1 MARDLKTL
9 RERKKELGFTN
20 REVADLSG
28 IPLGTV
34 QKFFSGATRS
44 PGSRTLLAIERAL
57 YPKET
62 PDPENAEGSGT
73 APDPKRDTFR
83 YETVKNADML
93 CESVAAYG
101 NTEPKEPEGGYTYA
115 DYVALPD
122 DRRVELIDGQFYDMA
137 APNSRHQ
144 IIIGQ
149 LYVQFQACMENHPE
163 CMVLLSP
170 LDVMLDGNDRTVMQP
185 DLLVVCD
192 KSKLRKGR
200 VFGAPDLV
208 IEVISPG
215 SRKMDYGKKAGKYI
229 DAGVREYWII
239 DYARRCVIVYRIEDD
254 MKIAMMSTED
264 DIPVG
269 ISKGTCTIR
278 MKPIQDLL
286 DSLGEI

>member
-1 MARDLKTL
+1 MKDIQTL
-9 RERKKELGFTN
+9 REKKKELGLTN
-20 REVADLSG
+20 QEVADLSG

-44 PGSRTLLAIERAL
+44 PGSRTLLAIEKAL
-57 YPKET
+57 YPEK
-62 PDPENAEGSGT
+62 GGT
-73 APDPKRDTFR
+73 YGKISLS
-83 YETVKNADML
+83 ADRV
-93 CESVAAYG
+93 CEPPLAYG
-101 NTEPKEPEGGYTYA
+101 KKEPEESGETEVKEVPEGGYTYA
-115 DYVALPD
+115 DYIALPD
-122 DRRVELIDGQFYDMA
+122 DRRVELIDGRFYDMA

-149 LYVQFQACMENHPE
+149 LYLQFQQCMQGHPE

-192 KSKLRKGR
+192 RSKLRKGR

-215 SRKMDYGKKAGKYI
+215 SRRMDFGKKAAKYI
-229 DAGVREYWII
+229 DAGVREYWIV
-239 DYARRCVIVYRIEDD
+239 DEKNRHVLVYRIEKD
-254 MKIAMMSTED
+254 MDIALMSTED
-264 DIPVG
+264 DIPVE
-269 ISKGTCTIR
+269 ISGGKCRIH

-286 DSLGEI
+286 DDLGEI

>member
-1 MARDLKTL
+1 MRSIQSLRDK
-9 RERKKELGFTN
+9 KKELRLTN
-20 REVADLSG
+20 QEIADLSG

-44 PGSRTLLAIERAL
+44 PGIRTISAIDSVLFPQELKEDAYKNETLLADRVSERR
-57 YPKET
+57 
-62 PDPENAEGSGT
+62 S
-73 APDPKRDTFR
+73 
-83 YETVKNADML
+83 
-93 CESVAAYG
+93 AYG
-101 NTEPKEPEGGYTYA
+101 IEEVSVPEGGYTYA

-122 DRRVELIDGQFYDMA
+122 DRRVELIDGRFYDLA

-149 LYVQFQACMENHPE
+149 LYLQVQACMQNHPE

-170 LDVMLDGNDRTVMQP
+170 LDVMLDNDDRTVVQP

-192 KSKLRKGR
+192 RSKMRKGR

-208 IEVISPG
+208 IEVISPE
-215 SRKMDYGKKAGKYI
+215 SRRMDYGKKAAKYI

-239 DYARRCVIVYRIEDD
+239 DFENRHVMVYQIDQNLQIRLLN
-254 MKIAMMSTED
+254 TEE

-269 ISKGTCTIR
+269 ISDGKCIIHMGIVQ
-278 MKPIQDLL
+278 KFLDDLG
-286 DSLGEI
+286 DI